1 MYHDFY
7 NSIYFPFKVFFFFF
21 KENTFQIWIGMI
33 LKQGM
38 FSIFPL
44 QV

>member
-1 MYHDFY
+1 MI
-7 NSIYFPFKVFFFFF
+7 SIIPFTFPLRYLFF

>member
-7 NSIYFPFKVFFFFF
+7 NSIYFPFKVFIFF